1 MRFVMSKKIRKF
13 VRGQEKY

>member
-1 MRFVMSKKIRKF
+1 MSKKIRKF